1 MDEPTPEPRDPSRAR
16 APLDETHDPATG
28 RPGILVCGLGRLGQH
43 CVATLKSFGV
53 PLYAIDA
60 RPRDHWLLPDLPRLL
75 DALVVGDFRLPG
87 VLEQAHISACRAV
100 LLLAPDERVNISA
113 AFAARALRADVR
125 VVMRSA
131 RQNLNELLATQLG
144 NFAAFEPTQLSAPA
158 FALSALG
165 DETVGLAPLPGRLL
179 RVKRRV
185 IAPGDSWVG
194 SRAGDLSTAHRRVL
208 SRRSSEPG
216 APASAVVHRAAPA
229 HDASAPLCGTGTRF
243 HAWTPEAPVR
253 AGEAITFVEL
263 ADTGSAEVGQEPD
276 VREGWLRERLRLAF
290 GGGRW
295 RRALAR
301 AWNEGTQMQRV
312 ALTCAGVL
320 SALYVLGAVLY
331 QAAYPDIGVRDA
343 LNVAMVLVLG
353 GFDNLFGQLR
363 LPFPIPGWLYCFSVL
378 LSVAGTVAIGVLY
391 AFLTERLLAMRLNVL
406 WRRTA
411 LPRRRHVI
419 LSGGGRLAREVA
431 TLLQKLRCPIVRV
444 GEGPAEPDDR
454 TPFVAGPLSAAVE
467 RLHLD
472 TARSFVALPED
483 EVESLEAALT
493 ARAASPRCA
502 LVLRADDPGF
512 RDHVAKLVA
521 GVVPISAYA
530 LAAEAF
536 SAAAF
541 GENVHGLVHL
551 DDETLLVTEY
561 EVEPAD
567 TLAGRLLAEVAYGYG
582 VVPLLLEHARDAG
595 APSDSPDASA
605 GRRLAAG
612 APDVFPSDD
621 VRLAVGDRLFVLA
634 SFEALGCIERG
645 EPGTRAFHVHIE
657 EARWEGSA
665 LEAAM
670 TIARVSGCE
679 IAVAQKS
686 MTELPTT
693 LPVALYRPQAER
705 LVRKLGHMRVRARV
719 EPAEGSTSPAAQSD

>member
-1 MDEPTPEPRDPSRAR
+1 MGEPPFDCGNTITPHEPAAVRA
-16 APLDETHDPATG
+16 
-28 RPGILVCGLGRLGQH
+28 GILVCGLGRLGQH
-43 CVATLKSFGV
+43 CVATLKTFGV

-60 RPRDHWLLPDLPRLL
+60 RARDHWLIPDLPRLL
-75 DALVVGDFRLPG
+75 DGLVVGDFRLPT
-87 VLEQAHISACRAV
+87 VLEQAQIASCRTV

-131 RQNLNELLATQLG
+131 RQNLNELLEAQLG

-165 DETVGLAPLPGRLL
+165 DETVGLAALPGRLL
-179 RVKRRV
+179 RVKRRI
-185 IAPGDSWVG
+185 IAHGDAWIG

-208 SRRSSEPG
+208 SRRAPEAT
-216 APASAVVHRAAPA
+216 APASAVRHRAEGPRGPSTPAPGPRA
-229 HDASAPLCGTGTRF
+229 HF
-243 HAWTPEAPVR
+243 HAWAPEAPVQ

-263 ADTGSAEVGQEPD
+263 ADSGVAEASPD
-276 VREGWLRERLRLAF
+276 AEGHESRLRERLRLAL
-290 GGGRW
+290 GDRRW
-295 RRALAR
+295 RRVVAR
-301 AWNEGTQMQRV
+301 LWNEGTQMQRV
-312 ALTCAGVL
+312 AITCAAVL
-320 SALYVLGAVLY
+320 SALYVLGALLY
-331 QAAYPDIGVRDA
+331 RAAYPDIGVRDA

-363 LPFPIPGWLYCFSVL
+363 LPFPIPGWLYCFSVV

-431 TLLQKLRCPIVRV
+431 TLLKKLRCPIVRV
-444 GEGPAEPDDR
+444 GEGPAEADDR
-454 TPFVAGPLSAAVE
+454 TPFVAGPLSAAME

-472 TARSFVALPED
+472 SARSFVALPED

-541 GENVHGLVHL
+541 GENVHGVVHL
-551 DDETLLVTEY
+551 DDETFLVIEY
-561 EVEPAD
+561 HVEPAD
-567 TLAGRLLAEVAYGYG
+567 TLAGRLVAEVAYGYG
-582 VVPLLLEHARDAG
+582 VVPLLLEHATRT
-595 APSDSPDASA
+595 SS
-605 GRRLAAG
+605 
-612 APDVFPSDD
+612 PDVFPSDD
-621 VRLAVGDRLFVLA
+621 VRLVAGDRLVVLA
-634 SFEALGCIERG
+634 TFDALGCIERG
-645 EPGTRAFHVHIE
+645 EPTARVFCVHVE

-679 IAVAQKS
+679 IAVAQTA
-686 MTELPTT
+686 MAELPATVPVT
-693 LPVALYRPQAER
+693 LYEPQAQR
-705 LVRKLGHMRVRARV
+705 LVRKLGHMRVKARV
-719 EPAEGSTSPAAQSD
+719 ERVNDSAASEGTKT